1 MAAASPA
8 GSRRPAS
15 RRPIHNEARARA
27 TELNAMALPSGVNDF
42 ALTDKR
48 ALVIGAEHPL
58 GRVAALTLAEAGA
71 KVFLASQEPGAEKPL
86 QDTVK
91 ALEAAGQKNAPYQ
104 VQTAAAR
111 ADLSAT
117 ADLAVKKLGGLDIL
131 VTALDHPFY
140 APFEATDDSAFDRV
154 IEDNFKSVWTAC
166 QEVGRLMLQRGG
178 GTIVN
183 ISNVLA
189 ERGVPNAT
197 LYCAAKGAVRNLVR
211 ALALEWARRGIRV
224 NQIECGWLD
233 VADRAETQADEFN
246 EKLVRYLPYRRLM
259 KPEEIAGALLYL
271 VSPVSGFV
279 TGEAIA
285 VDGGLLCRV

>member
-1 MAAASPA
+1 
-8 GSRRPAS
+8 
-15 RRPIHNEARARA
+15 
-27 TELNAMALPSGVNDF
+27 
-42 ALTDKR
+42 
-48 ALVIGAEHPL
+48 
-58 GRVAALTLAEAGA
+58 
-71 KVFLASQEPGAEKPL
+71 
-86 QDTVK
+86 
-91 ALEAAGQKNAPYQ
+91 
-104 VQTAAAR
+104 VQTAAVR
-111 ADLSAT
+111 ADLRAT
-117 ADLAVKKLGGLDIL
+117 ADLAVKQLGGLDIL

-140 APFEATDDSAFDRV
+140 APFDATDDSAFDRV
-154 IEDNFKSVWTAC
+154 IEDNFKSVWMAC
-166 QEVGRLMLQRGG
+166 QEVGRVMLQRGG

-211 ALALEWARRGIRV
+211 ALALEWARRGIRL

-233 VADRAETQADEFN
+233 VAGRAETQEGEFN
-246 EKLVRYLPYRRLM
+246 EKLVKYLPYRRLM

-271 VSPVSGFV
+271 VSPAASFV

>member
-1 MAAASPA
+1 
-8 GSRRPAS
+8 
-15 RRPIHNEARARA
+15 
-27 TELNAMALPSGVNDF
+27 MALPSGVNDF

>member
-1 MAAASPA
+1 
-8 GSRRPAS
+8 
-15 RRPIHNEARARA
+15 
-27 TELNAMALPSGVNDF
+27 MALPAGINDF
-42 ALTDKR
+42 ALSDKH

-86 QDTVK
+86 QETAK
-91 ALEAAGQKNAPYQ
+91 ALAAAGQKNPPCQ

-140 APFEATDDSAFDRV
+140 APFDATDDSAFDRV
-154 IEDNFKSVWTAC
+154 IEDNFKSVWMAF
-166 QEVGRLMLQRGG
+166 QEVGRVMLQRGG

-233 VADRAETQADEFN
+233 VADRAETQEDEFN
-246 EKLVRYLPYRRLM
+246 EKLVKYLPYRRLM
-259 KPEEIAGALLYL
+259 RPDEIAGALLYL